1 MIHDVVTFVS
11 RCLTCQQVK
20 AEHQRPIGL
29 LQPLEIPERK
39 WDQTTMDFVSGL
51 PKISRGHDSIWVII
65 DCLTKSAHFL
75 LVRVTY
81 TLDKLAEVYVFEIVH
96 LHRSPKSII
105 SD

>member
-51 PKISRGHDSIWVII
+51 PKTTRGTIPFGLSSTV
-65 DCLTKSAHFL
+65 
-75 LVRVTY
+75 
-81 TLDKLAEVYVFEIVH
+81 
-96 LHRSPKSII
+96 
-105 SD
+105 